1 MLRIVAG
8 PVVEAK
14 SAAADTASPTLKDIA
29 NQTII
34 VEAMYRTWFSKLAV
48 AESLYRSEMANTGV
62 DVFDFVIGDFD
73 GDGQP

>member
-1 MLRIVAG
+1 
-8 PVVEAK
+8 
-14 SAAADTASPTLKDIA
+14 
-29 NQTII
+29 
-34 VEAMYRTWFSKLAV
+34 MYRTWFSKLAV